1 MFVTSSAGC
10 SRDGRSR
17 RLARAGSVDLMSD
30 FVDLFD
36 LAAQEMLRSLEESRA
51 ALSHGLSKGEANE
64 SVVRRFLEERL
75 PKSVGIGRG
84 QIVDKY
90 GNRSKQ
96 LDVIIFDALNT
107 PVLWIDDAHEHRLFP
122 SESVSAVIE
131 VRTRLHASDV
141 PSIIENMLS
150 VKSLDKTSFYSG
162 NTGPIEF
169 LSRVYGEE
177 YELVP
182 TFYFVFAFESGR
194 LDRIYEAISAGTAET
209 PISSRIDSM
218 VSLEHGVMLW
228 QDPDTENVSAAPEG
242 SDWNLKYVET
252 DYALLLFY
260 LLVSRFLFQVRGRPV
275 NLIKYLPKMTFGS
288 ATGEHRK

>member
-17 RLARAGSVDLMSD
+17 RLARAGSVNLMSD

-36 LAAQEMLRSLEESRA
+36 LAAQEMLRSLEQSRA

-64 SVVRRFLEERL
+64 SIVRTFLEDRL

-90 GNRSKQ
+90 GNKSKQ

-107 PVLWIDDAHEHRLFP
+107 PVLWVDDANEHRLFP
-122 SESVSAVIE
+122 SESVRAVIE

-141 PSIIENMLS
+141 PSIIKNMLS

-169 LSRVYGEE
+169 LSRVYGEA

-182 TFYFVFAFESGR
+182 TFYFVFAFESGQ
-194 LDRIYEAISAGTAET
+194 LDRIYDAISAGTAET
-209 PISSRIDSM
+209 PISSRIDCM

-228 QDPDTENVSAAPEG
+228 QDPDAENVSAVPEG

-260 LLVSRFLFQVRGRPV
+260 LLVSRFLFQVDGRPV

-288 ATGEHRK
+288 ATGKRGK